1 MKPPPFNY
9 EAPRSLDQVLD
20 LLAEEQD
27 GATLLAGGQSLIPLL
42 NMRFARP
49 DLVIDINRVEGLDTI
64 TISSTAVSVGSTVRL
79 GTLEHD
85 AGVRSV
91 LPVLGAAASY
101 VAHPQIRARTTVGGT
116 LSHADPSAELPTV
129 AVALGATIHLRSR
142 AGARAVAAEDFFESV
157 FTTSKAPDEL
167 VVSVDFPLH
176 PGLTY
181 VYDEISR
188 RQGDFPFA
196 GLCLGISV
204 KDGVVADARAAAAGV
219 SEVPQ
224 RLPGLENAL
233 IGRVIADAV
242 NDAADAAS
250 AEVEPPTD
258 IHGTAGFRRGLLRS
272 LVRRVLIKFGEE
284 QK

>member
-1 MKPPPFNY
+1 MKPPAFDY
-9 EAPRSLDQVLD
+9 EAPSSLDQVLD
-20 LLAEEQD
+20 LLAEAQD

-49 DLVIDINRVEGLDTI
+49 ELVIDINRVEGLDTI
-64 TISSTAVSVGSTVRL
+64 AISDSAVSVGATVRL
-79 GTLEHD
+79 ATLEHD
-85 AGVRSV
+85 DGVRAA
-91 LPVLGAAASY
+91 LPVLGSAASY

-116 LSHADPSAELPTV
+116 VSHADPSAEIPTV
-129 AVALGATIHLRSR
+129 AVALGATIHLRSK
-142 AGARAVAAEDFFESV
+142 AGSRAVPAEDFFESV
-157 FTTSKAPDEL
+157 FTTSKEPDEI

-176 PGLTY
+176 PGLTF

-204 KDGVVADARAAAAGV
+204 KDGVVTAARAAAAGV

-224 RLPGLENAL
+224 RLFGLENAL
-233 IGRVIADAV
+233 TGRAIADAV
-242 NDAADAAS
+242 EHAADAAS
-250 AEVEPPTD
+250 AEVNPPTD

-272 LVRRVLIKFGEE
+272 LVRRVLIKLNEE
-284 QK
+284 QS

>member
-1 MKPPPFNY
+1 MKPPSFDY
-9 EAPRSLDQVLD
+9 EAPHSLNRVLD
-20 LLAEEQD
+20 LLADVQD
-27 GATLLAGGQSLIPLL
+27 GAALLAGGQSLIPLL

-49 DLVIDINRVEGLDTI
+49 DLVIDINRVEGLDVLA
-64 TISSTAVSVGSTVRL
+64 ISNTAVSVGSTVRL

-85 AGVRSV
+85 AEVRSV
-91 LPVLGAAASY
+91 LPVLGSAASY

-142 AGARAVAAEDFFESV
+142 AGSRAVGAEDFFESV

-167 VVSVDFPLH
+167 VVSADFPLH
-176 PGLTY
+176 PRLAF

-196 GLCLGISV
+196 GLCLGVSV
-204 KDGVVADARAAAAGV
+204 KDGVVAEARAAAAGV

-224 RLPGLENAL
+224 RLSGLENAL
-233 IGRVIADAV
+233 IGRTIADAV
-242 NDAADAAS
+242 DGAAAAAS
-250 AEVEPPTD
+250 SEVNPPAD
-258 IHGTAGFRRGLLRS
+258 IHGTAAFRRGLLRS
-272 LVRRVLIKFGEE
+272 LVRRTLTKLDEE